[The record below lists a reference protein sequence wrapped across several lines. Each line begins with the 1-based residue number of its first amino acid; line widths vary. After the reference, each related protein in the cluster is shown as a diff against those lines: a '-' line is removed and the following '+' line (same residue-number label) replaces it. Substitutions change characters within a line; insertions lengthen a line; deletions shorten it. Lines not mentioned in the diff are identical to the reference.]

1 MAEPMGV
8 GVVGC
13 GKISGIYF
21 ENMIHRFDNLKVISC
36 CANHFE
42 HAEKAAQ
49 KYGIE
54 AVTFDEMLSDERI
67 GLIVNLTPVPSHYE
81 IIKKALLAGKNV
93 FTEKAICLTL
103 DEAKEVQSLAKE
115 KGLYLCSAPE
125 TFMGEALQTAR
136 RLIDEGKIG
145 EVTGFSVNA
154 NRRLD
159 FLTSYFGFLNMPG
172 GDIDLDYG
180 VYYMTAL
187 ISLLGPVDTVSAFS
201 QNRSPERVNCNP
213 ESPHYGEKY
222 ASPNIGQI
230 AAMLRTESGVTGTF
244 LIDGESIMSDLAHF
258 YIYGTKGVLDLCDA
272 NGFGGTVK
280 ITSENPDFSP
290 NVQPVDLGLPYTDNC
305 RGIGPSEEADAIAS
319 GRRSRTDCAMAV
331 HVLDIFRTMEKSS
344 EEGMALKVETTC
356 ARPEAL

>member
-103 DEAKEVQSLAKE
+103 DEAKEVQSLR
-115 KGLYLCSAPE
+115 KGE
-125 TFMGEALQTAR
+125 GALS
-136 RLIDEGKIG
+136 L
-145 EVTGFSVNA
+145 
-154 NRRLD
+154 
-159 FLTSYFGFLNMPG
+159 FGA
-172 GDIDLDYG
+172 GDIHG
-180 VYYMTAL
+180 
-187 ISLLGPVDTVSAFS
+187 
-201 QNRSPERVNCNP
+201 R
-213 ESPHYGEKY
+213 
-222 ASPNIGQI
+222 
-230 AAMLRTESGVTGTF
+230 GTS
-244 LIDGESIMSDLAHF
+244 DGAQAH
-258 YIYGTKGVLDLCDA
+258 
-272 NGFGGTVK
+272 
-280 ITSENPDFSP
+280 
-290 NVQPVDLGLPYTDNC
+290 
-305 RGIGPSEEADAIAS
+305 
-319 GRRSRTDCAMAV
+319 
-331 HVLDIFRTMEKSS
+331 
-344 EEGMALKVETTC
+344 
-356 ARPEAL
+356 